1 MRRIAN
7 RVRALLVRN
16 GRVLAVLGF
25 LAVLLVAVQ
34 ALGLRQDFSLAFL
47 RETLSE
53 KRWGGLILFV
63 LLFAL
68 GNLVHIPGLVFLAA
82 AVWVLGKWAGGLATY
97 LAASV
102 SCAVTFLSVRWVG
115 GDVVRHLHGKLARR
129 LVDHLHDHPI
139 RNVIV
144 LRTLFQTLAALNYT
158 LALSGIGFRQYMLGT
173 LLGLPLPI
181 AVYCVFFDTIAKL
194 AKLV

>member
-1 MRRIAN
+1 MRRMAN

-16 GRVLAVLGF
+16 GRLFAVMVF
-25 LAVLLVAVQ
+25 VAVLLVAVETM
-34 ALGLRQDFSLAFL
+34 GLRQDFSLAYL

-53 KRWGGLILFV
+53 RKWEGIFLFV

-82 AVWVLGKWAGGLATY
+82 SVLVLGKWAGGLATY
-97 LAASV
+97 LAATV

-115 GDVVRHLHGKLARR
+115 GDVARHMHGKLARR
-129 LVDHLHDHPI
+129 LVDHLHAHPI
-139 RNVIV
+139 RNVMV

-158 LALSGIGFRQYMLGT
+158 LALSGIGFRKYMLGT

-181 AVYCVFFDTIAKL
+181 AFYCMFFDTMAKL
-194 AKLV
+194 AKLG

>member
-1 MRRIAN
+1 MRRMAN

-16 GRVLAVLGF
+16 GRLFAVLVF
-25 LAVLLVAVQ
+25 AAVLLVAVESM
-34 ALGLRQDFSLAFL
+34 GLRQDFSLAFL
-47 RETLSE
+47 RETLTE
-53 KRWGGLILFV
+53 RKWEGLFLFV

-82 AVWVLGKWAGGLATY
+82 SVLVLGKWAGGLATY

-115 GDVVRHLHGKLARR
+115 GDAVRQMHGKLARG
-129 LVDHLHDHPI
+129 LVEHLYAHPV
-139 RNVIV
+139 RNVML

-158 LALSGIGFRQYMLGT
+158 LALSGIGFRKYMLGT

-181 AVYCVFFDTIAKL
+181 AVYCVFFDAIAKL
-194 AKLV
+194 V

>member
-1 MRRIAN
+1 MRRMAN

-16 GRVLAVLGF
+16 GRLFAVLVF
-25 LAVLLVAVQ
+25 VAVLLVAVE
-34 ALGLRQDFSLAFL
+34 AMGLRQDFSLAFL

-53 KRWGGLILFV
+53 RKWEGLFLFV

-82 AVWVLGKWAGGLATY
+82 SVLVLGKWAGGLATY

-115 GDVVRHLHGKLARR
+115 GDAVLQMHGKLARR
-129 LVDHLHDHPI
+129 LVDHLHAHPI

-158 LALSGIGFRQYMLGT
+158 LALSGIGFRKYMLGT

-181 AVYCVFFDTIAKL
+181 AFYCVFFDTM
-194 AKLV
+194 AKLVKLG